1 MQLNPGERS
10 VLAYFPSSSS
20 AQKAAQ
26 ELKDMGYDT
35 VQVDRISRYGATNN
49 DEIDNPVGGGAG
61 TLSGLTLFSSDV
73 SPNGGTNEG
82 ILRASDPSASGYG
95 DVNYGVAGGK
105 AFLVT
110 VVTSEGNA
118 DEATGI
124 MEKHGGRI

>member
-10 VLAYFPSSSS
+10 VLAYFPSSAS
-20 AQKAAQ
+20 AQKAAR

-35 VQVDRISRYGATNN
+35 VQVDRISRYGANN
-49 DEIDNPVGGGAG
+49 NEEIDNPVGGGAG

-73 SPNGGTNEG
+73 GTGGVNEG

-95 DVNYGVAGGK
+95 DVDYGVAGGK

-110 VVTSEGNA
+110 VVTSDGNA

-124 MEKHGGRI
+124 MEKHGGTI